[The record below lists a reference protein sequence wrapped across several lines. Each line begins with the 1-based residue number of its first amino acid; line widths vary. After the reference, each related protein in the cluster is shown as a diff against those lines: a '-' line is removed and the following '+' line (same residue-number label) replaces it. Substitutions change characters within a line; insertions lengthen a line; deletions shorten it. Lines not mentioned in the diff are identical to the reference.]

1 MGLREYHEKLEEW
14 EKKYGKPK
22 PLKSIDLRKVG
33 TKCVKCRKA
42 RKKMNRHHK
51 GNDLLWAHLHPD
63 EFAPRY
69 IEFHVDDIALL
80 CRSCHKKIHLFYD
93 EVLYHFWLEWA
104 IDRTEDIN
112 HKPPIEVCKAYQTL
126 CTERFEKWLTEK

>member
-1 MGLREYHEKLEEW
+1 MRLHEWHEKIEEW
-14 EKKYGKPK
+14 EEKYGKPK

-33 TKCVKCRKA
+33 TKCVKCKKP

-51 GNDLLWAHLHPD
+51 GNDLTWAYLYPD

-80 CRSCHKKIHLFYD
+80 CRSCHKKIHLLYD
-93 EVLYHFWLEWA
+93 EILYDFYL
-104 IDRTEDIN
+104 DRIGVFS
-112 HKPPIEVCKAYQTL
+112 PSIEECRKYQTL
-126 CTERFEKWLTEK
+126 CTERFEKWLTTGK